1 MGAQLTWRLEGGYS
15 RFIEGSRV
23 ELRLEKKPFRHSLDV
38 SPSGLIHRSQPM
50 DLIFRAT
57 RGFTGKGP
65 GGVRWRVRPQG
76 QVRSVILF
84 AGNAFLGNF
93 RVPPN
98 HLAIQWNVEAS
109 TEGSAGL
116 NRVPLLVDI
125 GAKTRLYHSWVTLF
139 PEETSIARALREAWR
154 SYRNPLD
161 PGEVLQMSEG
171 QVVRWRWSGR
181 VGLKVGVEWALGPG
195 WVLPGSIPMLNIQK
209 GLSSGASLGAR
220 VEVVEEGEFNVQVRK
235 RAGKIEFRLR
245 RHRQRTRQAGLSAGV
260 HFGNSLRVT
269 RLGPTVQGP
278 LRILSKG
285 LTEPLKKKM
294 NRVFKQALVRR
305 LEVAIALERT
315 RWRSS
320 TTLLAVHWLQT
331 EPEVFRRSYG
341 RLLGGSLP
349 TPETGVEV
357 TGGFERIRGQ
367 RVTVRFN
374 VFNWFGFQKTSE
386 RQSRQSLRVSPA
398 GDLVFEA
405 TEELEKTRYR
415 WDEIQF
421 LRLLHRE
428 TLKGSK
434 RSREF
439 LWSYG
444 QEGEFSQG
452 ALRKLL
458 KMALHMGVFSDFS
471 LPGPSAFPLTLQLL
485 VGTRF
490 SPAGIRKVR
499 QATPEQKWMA
509 LVRALEIA
517 DPERY
522 GKATFWRDWIDHR
535 DLRETIDEDPIQTHL
550 ATRYPI
556 EGRTSFQRQQVVAAY
571 RRSKRFLYMLEA
583 WKGEDLKKLLKLF
596 SLGLDMPIFV
606 FFHLLC
612 PPQERRSG
620 AVLTGDWEQ
629 AWGEVDVLEDPDRL
643 TTDSSIS

>member
-23 ELRLEKKPFRHSLDV
+23 ELRLEKKPFRQSLDV
-38 SPSGLIHRSQPM
+38 SPSGLIHRSQPV
-50 DLIFRAT
+50 DLIFRTT

-65 GGVRWRVRPQG
+65 GDLRWRVRPQG

-93 RVPPN
+93 RVPPD
-98 HLAIQWNVEAS
+98 HLAIQWDLEVS

-116 NRVPLLVDI
+116 SQVPLLMDI

-195 WVLPGSIPMLNIQK
+195 WVLPGSIPMLNVQK
-209 GLSSGASLGAR
+209 GLSSGAFLGAR

-245 RHRQRTRQAGLSAGV
+245 RHRQRKRQADLSAGV
-260 HFGNSLRVT
+260 HLGSSLRVT
-269 RLGPTVQGP
+269 RLGPTLQGP

-285 LTEPLKKKM
+285 LSEPLKKKM

-305 LEVAIALERT
+305 LEVAIALET
-315 RWRSS
+315 THWRKR
-320 TTLLAVHWLQT
+320 TTLLAVHWLRP

-349 TPETGVEV
+349 TPETGIEV
-357 TGGFERIRGQ
+357 TGGFERIQGQ

-374 VFNWFGFQKTSE
+374 VFNWFGFQKTSQ
-386 RQSRQSLRVSPA
+386 RQSRQTLRVSPA
-398 GDLVFEA
+398 GDIVFEA
-405 TEELEKTRYR
+405 TEGWEKTRYH

-428 TLKGSK
+428 TLKGGE
-434 RSREF
+434 RSREL

-452 ALRKLL
+452 ALRQLL
-458 KMALHMGVFSDFS
+458 KMALQMGIFSEFS

-499 QATPEQKWMA
+499 QATPEQKWVA

-517 DPERY
+517 EPERY
-522 GKATFWRDWIDHR
+522 GKATFWRDWMDHQ
-535 DLRETIDEDPIQTHL
+535 DLREKIDKDPVQTHL

-556 EGRTSFQRQQVVAAY
+556 GGRTPFQRKQVVAAY
-571 RRSKRFLYMLEA
+571 RKSKTFFSLLEI
-583 WKGEDLKKLLKLF
+583 WKEEELKKSLKLF

-612 PPQERRSG
+612 PPKQRSSG
-620 AVLTGDWEQ
+620 AIMTGDWEQ
-629 AWGEVDVLEDPDRL
+629 VWGETEIL
-643 TTDSSIS
+643 TTDN

>member
-38 SPSGLIHRSQPM
+38 SPSGLIHRSQPI

-65 GGVRWRVRPQG
+65 GDVRWRVRPQG

-93 RVPPN
+93 RVPPD
-98 HLAIQWNVEAS
+98 HLAVQWDVVLS
-109 TEGSAGL
+109 TEGSVGL
-116 NRVPLLVDI
+116 SRVPLLMDI
-125 GAKTRLYHSWVTLF
+125 GARTRLYHSWVTFF
-139 PEETSIARALREAWR
+139 PEETSIARALRDAWR

-161 PGEVLQMSEG
+161 PSEVLQMPEG

-181 VGLKVGVEWALGPG
+181 VGLKLGVEWALGPG
-195 WVLPGSIPMLNIQK
+195 WLLPGSIPLLNVQK

-220 VEVVEEGEFNVQVRK
+220 VEVVEEGEFNLQVRK

-245 RHRQRTRQAGLSAGV
+245 RHRQRMRQAGLSAGV

-269 RLGPTVQGP
+269 RLGPTPQGP

-285 LTEPLKKKM
+285 LSEPLKKKM

-315 RWRSS
+315 RWRKR
-320 TTLLAVHWLQT
+320 TTLLAVHWLRP
-331 EPEVFRRSYG
+331 EPEVFGRSYG
-341 RLLGGSLP
+341 RLLGGFLP
-349 TPETGVEV
+349 TPETGIEV
-357 TGGFERIRGQ
+357 SGGFERIWAQ

-374 VFNWFGFQKTSE
+374 VFNWFGVHKTSE
-386 RQSRQSLRVSPA
+386 RQSRQTLRVSPA
-398 GDLVFEA
+398 GDIVFET
-405 TEELEKTRYR
+405 TEGLEKTRYR

-428 TLKGSK
+428 TLKGSE
-434 RSREF
+434 RSQEF

-452 ALRKLL
+452 ALRQLL
-458 KMALHMGVFSDFS
+458 KMALQMGVFREFS
-471 LPGPSAFPLTLQLL
+471 LPAPSAFPLTLQLL

-490 SPAGIRKVR
+490 SPAGLKKVR
-499 QATPEQKWMA
+499 QTTPEQKWVA

-517 DPERY
+517 EPERY

-535 DLRETIDEDPIQTHL
+535 DLREKIDKDPIQTHL

-556 EGRTSFQRQQVVAAY
+556 EGRTPFQRQQVVAAY
-571 RRSKRFLYMLEA
+571 RRAKRFFSLLEI
-583 WKGEDLKKLLKLF
+583 WKEENLKKLIKLF

-612 PPQERRSG
+612 PPQQRRSG
-620 AVLTGDWEQ
+620 AVVTGDWEQ
-629 AWGEVDVLEDPDRL
+629 VWGEAELLEE
-643 TTDSSIS
+643 TDNIPS

>member
-1 MGAQLTWRLEGGYS
+1 MCLLQVSSIAL
-15 RFIEGSRV
+15 
-23 ELRLEKKPFRHSLDV
+23 SL
-38 SPSGLIHRSQPM
+38 L

-65 GGVRWRVRPQG
+65 GDVRWRVRPQG

-93 RVPPN
+93 RVPPD
-98 HLAIQWNVEAS
+98 HLAIQWDVVLS

-116 NRVPLLVDI
+116 TRVPLLMDI
-125 GAKTRLYHSWVTLF
+125 GAKTRLYHSWVTFF
-139 PEETSIARALREAWR
+139 PEEISIARALREAWR

-161 PGEVLQMSEG
+161 PGEVLQMPEG
-171 QVVRWRWSGR
+171 LVVRWRWSGR
-181 VGLKVGVEWALGPG
+181 VGLEMGVEWALGPG
-195 WVLPGSIPMLNIQK
+195 WVLPGSIPMMKVQK
-209 GLSSGASLGAR
+209 GFSSGASLGAR
-220 VEVVEEGEFNVQVRK
+220 LEVVEEGEFNVQVRK
-235 RAGKIEFRLR
+235 RAGKIGFRLR

-269 RLGPTVQGP
+269 RLGPTPQGP

-285 LTEPLKKKM
+285 MSEPLKKKM

-315 RWRSS
+315 RWRKR

-341 RLLGGSLP
+341 RLLGGFLP
-349 TPETGVEV
+349 TPETGIEV

-374 VFNWFGFQKTSE
+374 VFNWFGFHTTSE
-386 RQSRQSLRVSPA
+386 RQSRQTLRVSPA
-398 GDLVFEA
+398 GDIVFEA
-405 TEELEKTRYR
+405 TEGLEKTRYR

-428 TLKGSK
+428 TLKGSE

-452 ALRKLL
+452 ALRQLL
-458 KMALHMGVFSDFS
+458 KMALQMGVFSEFS
-471 LPGPSAFPLTLQLL
+471 LPAPSAFPLTLQLL

-499 QATPEQKWMA
+499 QATPEQKWVA

-517 DPERY
+517 EPERY

-535 DLRETIDEDPIQTHL
+535 GLRDKIDKDPIQTHL

-571 RRSKRFLYMLEA
+571 RRSKRFFSLLKG
-583 WKGEDLKKLLKLF
+583 WKEEDFKKLLKLF

-612 PPQERRSG
+612 PPQQRRSG
-620 AVLTGDWEQ
+620 AVMTGDWEQ
-629 AWGEVDVLEDPDRL
+629 VWGETEMLEDPDPL
-643 TTDSSIS
+643 TGRT

>member
-1 MGAQLTWRLEGGYS
+1 MGAQLIWRLEGGYS

-38 SPSGLIHRSQPM
+38 SPSGLIHRSQPV
-50 DLIFRAT
+50 DLIFRTT

-65 GGVRWRVRPQG
+65 EDLRWRVRPQG

-93 RVPPN
+93 RVPPD
-98 HLAIQWNVEAS
+98 HLAIQWDLEVS

-116 NRVPLLVDI
+116 SQVPLLMDI

-195 WVLPGSIPMLNIQK
+195 WVLPGSIPMLNVQK
-209 GLSSGASLGAR
+209 GLSSGAFLGAR

-245 RHRQRTRQAGLSAGV
+245 RHRQRKRQAGLSAGV
-260 HFGNSLRVT
+260 HLGSSLRVT
-269 RLGPTVQGP
+269 RLGPTLQGP

-285 LTEPLKKKM
+285 LSEPLKKKM

-305 LEVAIALERT
+305 LEVAIALET
-315 RWRSS
+315 THWRKR
-320 TTLLAVHWLQT
+320 TTLLAVHWLRP

-349 TPETGVEV
+349 TPETGIEV
-357 TGGFERIRGQ
+357 TGGFERIQGQ

-374 VFNWFGFQKTSE
+374 VFNWFGFQKTSQ
-386 RQSRQSLRVSPA
+386 RQSRQTLRVSPA
-398 GDLVFEA
+398 GDIVFEA
-405 TEELEKTRYR
+405 TEGWEKTRYR

-428 TLKGSK
+428 TLKGGE
-434 RSREF
+434 RSREL

-452 ALRKLL
+452 ALRQLL
-458 KMALHMGVFSDFS
+458 KMALQMGIFSEFS

-499 QATPEQKWMA
+499 QASPEQKWVA

-517 DPERY
+517 EPERY
-522 GKATFWRDWIDHR
+522 GKATFWRDWMDHQ
-535 DLRETIDEDPIQTHL
+535 DLREKIDKDPVQTHL

-556 EGRTSFQRQQVVAAY
+556 GGRTPFQRKQVVAAY
-571 RRSKRFLYMLEA
+571 RKSKTFFSLLES
-583 WKGEDLKKLLKLF
+583 WKEEELKKSLKLF

-612 PPQERRSG
+612 PPKQRSSG
-620 AVLTGDWEQ
+620 AIMTGDWEQ
-629 AWGEVDVLEDPDRL
+629 VWGETEIL
-643 TTDSSIS
+643 TTDN

>member
-1 MGAQLTWRLEGGYS
+1 MATQLTWRLEGGYS

-38 SPSGLIHRSQPM
+38 SPLGLIRRSQPI
-50 DLIFRAT
+50 DLIFQAT

-65 GGVRWRVRPQG
+65 GDVRWRVRPQG

-93 RVPPN
+93 RVPPD
-98 HLAIQWNVEAS
+98 HLAVQWDVEAS

-116 NRVPLLVDI
+116 NRTPLLMDI
-125 GAKTRLYHSWVTLF
+125 GAKTRLYHSWVTFF
-139 PEETSIARALREAWR
+139 PEDTSIARALQQAWR
-154 SYRNPLD
+154 SYRDPLD
-161 PGEVLQMSEG
+161 AGEVLQMPEG

-181 VGLKVGVEWALGPG
+181 VGLKMGIEWDLGTG
-195 WVLPGSIPMLNIQK
+195 WAVPGSIPWLRVQK
-209 GLSSGASLGAR
+209 RFSSGASLGAQ
-220 VEVVEEGEFNVQVRK
+220 VEVAEEGEFNIQVRK
-235 RAGKIEFRLR
+235 RAERIEFRLR

-260 HFGNSLRVT
+260 HLGNSLRVS
-269 RLGPTVQGP
+269 RVGPTPQG
-278 LRILSKG
+278 LLGILSKG
-285 LTEPLKKKM
+285 LSGPLKKEV

-315 RWRSS
+315 SWRKR
-320 TTLLAVHWLQT
+320 TTLLAAHWLRP
-331 EPEVFRRSYG
+331 EPEIFRTSYG

-349 TPETGVEV
+349 APETGIEV
-357 TGGFERIRGQ
+357 TGEFERIRGQ
-367 RVTVRFN
+367 RVTLRLN
-374 VFNWFGFQKTSE
+374 VFDWFGVHKSSE

-398 GDLVFEA
+398 GDIVFEA
-405 TEELEKTRYR
+405 TEGLEKTRYR

-428 TLKGSK
+428 TLKGGE

-452 ALRKLL
+452 GLRQLL
-458 KMALHMGVFSDFS
+458 KMALQMGVFKEFS
-471 LPGPSAFPLTLQLL
+471 LPVPSAFPLTLQLL

-490 SPAGIRKVR
+490 SAAGLRKVR
-499 QATPEQKWMA
+499 QASSKQKWLA

-517 DPERY
+517 EPERY
-522 GKATFWRDWIDHR
+522 AKATFWRDWIDHQ
-535 DLRETIDEDPIQTHL
+535 DLREKIDKDPVQTHL

-556 EGRTSFQRQQVVAAY
+556 GGRTSFQRKQVVAAY
-571 RRSKRFLYMLEA
+571 RKSKLFFSLLEV
-583 WKGEDLKKLLKLF
+583 WEEEKLKKTLKLF
-596 SLGLDMPIFV
+596 GLGLDMPIFV

-612 PPQERRSG
+612 PPKQRSSV
-620 AVLTGDWEQ
+620 AIMTGDWEQ
-629 AWGEVDVLEDPDRL
+629 VWGEADLL
-643 TTDSSIS
+643 TADEAH

>member
-1 MGAQLTWRLEGGYS
+1 
-15 RFIEGSRV
+15 
-23 ELRLEKKPFRHSLDV
+23 
-38 SPSGLIHRSQPM
+38 M
-50 DLIFRAT
+50 DLIFQAT

-65 GGVRWRVRPQG
+65 GDVRWRVRPQG

-93 RVPPN
+93 RVPPD
-98 HLAIQWNVEAS
+98 HLAIQWDVEVS

-116 NRVPLLVDI
+116 SRVPLLMDI

-139 PEETSIARALREAWR
+139 PEGTSLARALREAWR

-161 PGEVLQMSEG
+161 PGEVLQMPEG

-181 VGLKVGVEWALGPG
+181 VGLEMGVEWALGTG
-195 WVLPGSIPMLNIQK
+195 WALPGSIPMLNVQK
-209 GLSSGASLGAR
+209 GLSSGAFLGAR

-235 RAGKIEFRLR
+235 RGGKIEFRLR
-245 RHRQRTRQAGLSAGV
+245 RHRQRTLQAGLSAGV
-260 HFGNSLRVT
+260 HLGNSLRVT
-269 RLGPTVQGP
+269 RLGPTPQGP

-285 LTEPLKKKM
+285 LSEPLKKKM

-315 RWRSS
+315 RWRKR
-320 TTLLAVHWLQT
+320 TTLLAAHWLRP
-331 EPEVFRRSYG
+331 EPEVFRKSYG

-349 TPETGVEV
+349 TPETGIKVS
-357 TGGFERIRGQ
+357 GGFERIRGQ
-367 RVTVRFN
+367 RVTVRFK
-374 VFNWFGFQKTSE
+374 VFNWFGVHKTSE
-386 RQSRQSLRVSPA
+386 RQSSQALRVSPA
-398 GDLVFEA
+398 GDIVFEA
-405 TEELEKTRYR
+405 TEGLEKTRYR

-428 TLKGSK
+428 TLKGSE
-434 RSREF
+434 RSQEF

-452 ALRKLL
+452 ALRQLL
-458 KMALHMGVFSDFS
+458 KMALQMGVFREFS
-471 LPGPSAFPLTLQLL
+471 LPAPSAFPLTLQLL

-490 SPAGIRKVR
+490 SPAGLRKVR
-499 QATPEQKWMA
+499 QATPKQKWVA

-517 DPERY
+517 EPERY
-522 GKATFWRDWIDHR
+522 RKATFWRDWIDHP
-535 DLRETIDEDPIQTHL
+535 DLREKIDKDPIQTHL

-556 EGRTSFQRQQVVAAY
+556 EGRTSFQRQQVVAVY
-571 RRSKRFLYMLEA
+571 RRSKRFFSLLDG
-583 WKGEDLKKLLKLF
+583 WKEENLKKLIKLF

-612 PPQERRSG
+612 PPQQRRSG
-620 AVLTGDWEQ
+620 AVMTGDWEQ
-629 AWGEVDVLEDPDRL
+629 AWGETELLEDPDRL
-643 TTDSSIS
+643 TS

>member
-50 DLIFRAT
+50 DLIFRTT

-65 GGVRWRVRPQG
+65 GDVRWRVRPQG

-93 RVPPN
+93 RVPPD
-98 HLAIQWNVEAS
+98 HLAIQWDVEVS

-116 NRVPLLVDI
+116 SRVPVLMDI

-139 PEETSIARALREAWR
+139 PEETSIARALREAWS

-161 PGEVLQMSEG
+161 PGEVLQMPEG

-181 VGLKVGVEWALGPG
+181 VGLDMGVEWALGPG
-195 WVLPGSIPMLNIQK
+195 WVVPGSIPMLNVQK
-209 GLSSGASLGAR
+209 GLSSGAFLGAR
-220 VEVVEEGEFNVQVRK
+220 VEVVEEGEFNLQVRK

-245 RHRQRTRQAGLSAGV
+245 RHRQRTRQVGLSAGV

-269 RLGPTVQGP
+269 RLGPTPQGP
-278 LRILSKG
+278 LRMLSKG
-285 LTEPLKKKM
+285 LSEPLKKKM

-315 RWRSS
+315 GWRKR
-320 TTLLAVHWLQT
+320 TTLLAVHWLRP

-341 RLLGGSLP
+341 QLLGGSLP
-349 TPETGVEV
+349 TPETGMEV
-357 TGGFERIRGQ
+357 SGEFERIWGQ

-374 VFNWFGFQKTSE
+374 VFNWFGVHKTSE
-386 RQSRQSLRVSPA
+386 RQSRQALRVSPA
-398 GDLVFEA
+398 GDIVFEA
-405 TEELEKTRYR
+405 TEGLEKTRYR

-421 LRLLHRE
+421 LRLLYRE
-428 TLKGSK
+428 TLKGSE
-434 RSREF
+434 RSQEF

-444 QEGEFSQG
+444 QEGKFSQD
-452 ALRKLL
+452 ALRQLL
-458 KMALHMGVFSDFS
+458 KMALQMGVFREFS
-471 LPGPSAFPLTLQLL
+471 LPAPSAFPLTLQLL
-485 VGTRF
+485 VATRF
-490 SPAGIRKVR
+490 TPAGLRKVR
-499 QATPEQKWMA
+499 QATPEQKWVA

-517 DPERY
+517 EPERY

-535 DLRETIDEDPIQTHL
+535 DLREKIDKDPIQTHL

-556 EGRTSFQRQQVVAAY
+556 EGRTSFQRQQVVSAY
-571 RRSKRFLYMLEA
+571 RRTKRFFSLLET
-583 WKGEDLKKLLKLF
+583 WKEEDFKKLTKLF

-612 PPQERRSG
+612 PSQQRRSG
-620 AVLTGDWEQ
+620 AVMTGDLEQ
-629 AWGEVDVLEDPDRL
+629 VWGEAELL
-643 TTDSSIS
+643 TADSDLLTS

>member
-116 NRVPLLVDI
+116 NRVPFLVDI

-139 PEETSIARALREAWR
+139 PEETSLARALQEAWR

-161 PGEVLQMSEG
+161 PGDVLLMSEG

-209 GLSSGASLGAR
+209 GLSLGASLGAR

-374 VFNWFGFQKTSE
+374 VFNWFGFQKTSV

-444 QEGEFSQG
+444 HEGEFSQG
-452 ALRKLL
+452 ALRQLL

-490 SPAGIRKVR
+490 SSAGIRKVR

-535 DLRETIDEDPIQTHL
+535 DLRERIDEDPIQTHL

-556 EGRTSFQRQQVVAAY
+556 KGRTSFQRQQVVAAY
-571 RRSKRFLYMLEA
+571 RRSKRFFYMLEA

-629 AWGEVDVLEDPDRL
+629 VWGETEILEDPDRL
-643 TTDSSIS
+643 TTDS

>member
-1 MGAQLTWRLEGGYS
+1 MMAEKLTWRLEGGYS

-38 SPSGLIHRSQPM
+38 SPSGLIHRSQPI
-50 DLIFRAT
+50 DLVFRTT

-65 GGVRWRVRPQG
+65 GDVRWRVRPQG

-93 RVPPN
+93 RVPSD
-98 HLAIQWNVEAS
+98 HLAIQWDVVLS

-116 NRVPLLVDI
+116 SRRPLLIDI

-139 PEETSIARALREAWR
+139 PEDTSIARALQQAWK

-161 PGEVLQMSEG
+161 PGEVLQMPEG

-181 VGLKVGVEWALGPG
+181 VGLELGVEWALGTG
-195 WVLPGSIPMLNIQK
+195 WVVPGSIPMLSVQK
-209 GLSSGASLGAR
+209 GLSSRASLGAR

-260 HFGNSLRVT
+260 HLGNSLRVR
-269 RLGPTVQGP
+269 RLGPTLQGP
-278 LRILSKG
+278 LRILSEG
-285 LTEPLKKKM
+285 LSEPLKKKM

-315 RWRSS
+315 GWKKR
-320 TTLLAVHWLQT
+320 TTLLAVQWLRPS
-331 EPEVFRRSYG
+331 PEVFGRSYG
-341 RLLGGSLP
+341 RLLGGFLP
-349 TPETGVEV
+349 APKAGIEV
-357 TGGFERIRGQ
+357 TGGFERIRGH

-374 VFNWFGFQKTSE
+374 VFHWGVHKTSE
-386 RQSRQSLRVSPA
+386 RQSRQALRVSPA
-398 GDLVFEA
+398 GDIVFET
-405 TEELEKTRYR
+405 TEELEKTRYG

-428 TLKGSK
+428 TLKGSE
-434 RSREF
+434 RSQEF

-444 QEGEFSQG
+444 KEGEFSQSG
-452 ALRKLL
+452 LRKLL
-458 KMALHMGVFSDFS
+458 KMALLMGIFTEFS
-471 LPGPSAFPLTLQLL
+471 LPASSVFPLTLQFL
-485 VGTRF
+485 VSTRF
-490 SPAGIRKVR
+490 SAAGLRKVR
-499 QATPEQKWMA
+499 QATPDQKWLA

-517 DPERY
+517 EPERY

-535 DLRETIDEDPIQTHL
+535 DLREKIDKDPVQTHL

-556 EGRTSFQRQQVVAAY
+556 GGRTPFQRQQVVAAY
-571 RRSKRFLYMLEA
+571 RKSKVFFSLLEG
-583 WKGEDLKKLLKLF
+583 WKEEELKKTLKLF
-596 SLGLDMPIFV
+596 DLGLDMPIFV

-612 PPQERRSG
+612 PPQQRRSG
-620 AVLTGDWEQ
+620 AVMTGDWEQ
-629 AWGEVDVLEDPDRL
+629 VWGEKEIL
-643 TTDSSIS
+643 TADSDHLTS

>member
-23 ELRLEKKPFRHSLDV
+23 ELRLEKKPFCHSLDV

-65 GGVRWRVRPQG
+65 GDLRWRVRPQG

-93 RVPPN
+93 RVPHD
-98 HLAIQWNVEAS
+98 HLAVQWDVEVS
-109 TEGSAGL
+109 TEGSVAL
-116 NRVPLLVDI
+116 SRVPLLMDI

-139 PEETSIARALREAWR
+139 PEETSLARALREAWK

-161 PGEVLQMSEG
+161 PGEVLLMQEG

-181 VGLKVGVEWALGPG
+181 LGLKMGVEWALGPG
-195 WVLPGSIPMLNIQK
+195 WVLPLSIPMLNVQK

-220 VEVVEEGEFNVQVRK
+220 VEVVEEGEFNLQVRK
-235 RAGKIEFRLR
+235 RGGKIEFRLR

-260 HFGNSLRVT
+260 HFGNSLRVML
-269 RLGPTVQGP
+269 LGPTPEGP

-285 LTEPLKKKM
+285 LSEPLKKKM

-305 LEVAIALERT
+305 LEVAIALERS
-315 RWRSS
+315 RWTKRA
-320 TTLLAVHWLQT
+320 TLLAVRWLRS

-341 RLLGGSLP
+341 RLLGGFLP
-349 TPETGVEV
+349 ISETEIEV
-357 TGGFERIRGQ
+357 SGGFERIRGQ

-374 VFNWFGFQKTSE
+374 VFNWVGVHKTSE
-386 RQSRQSLRVSPA
+386 RQSRQALRVSPG
-398 GDLVFEA
+398 GDIVFEA
-405 TEELEKTRYR
+405 TEGLEKTHYR

-428 TLKGSK
+428 TLKGSE
-434 RSREF
+434 RSQEF

-444 QEGEFSQG
+444 QKGKFSQG
-452 ALRKLL
+452 GLRQLL
-458 KMALHMGVFSDFS
+458 KMALQMGVFREFS
-471 LPGPSAFPLTLQLL
+471 LPAPSSFPLTLQLL

-490 SPAGIRKVR
+490 SPAGLRKVR
-499 QATPEQKWMA
+499 QATPEQKWVA

-517 DPERY
+517 EPERY
-522 GKATFWRDWIDHR
+522 GKTTFWRDWIDHR
-535 DLRETIDEDPIQTHL
+535 DLREKIDEDPIQTHL
-550 ATRYPI
+550 VTRYPI
-556 EGRTSFQRQQVVAAY
+556 EGRTPFQRQQVVAAY
-571 RRSKRFLYMLEA
+571 RRSKRFVSLLES
-583 WKGEDLKKLLKLF
+583 WKEENFKKLIKFF

-612 PPQERRSG
+612 PPKQRISG
-620 AVLTGDWEQ
+620 AVMTGDWEQ
-629 AWGEVDVLEDPDRL
+629 AWGETELLEDADRV
-643 TTDSSIS
+643 TTDS